1 MSRTAK
7 TINSE
12 LTDNNSVVKN
22 DTSDVEN
29 IITDTPVENINKD
42 IVSEKKEEIVKTYK
56 PDDLISCRS
65 VTVGELLCPGK
76 KTGELYVWANYGDTT
91 EVEYQDLLA
100 LRTSKS
106 KYIYEPLF
114 IIEDN
119 ELLKEKRW
127 SELNDLYEKIYSVED
142 FDELFNLSNGDFEA
156 ILKVLPNGVK
166 NSIKIEV
173 GSRIEKGTFDSIQKI
188 KIIDKVCNS
197 DLKCLL

>member
-12 LTDNNSVVKN
+12 LTDNNNVVKS
-22 DTSDVEN
+22 DTSNVEKK
-29 IITDTPVENINKD
+29 ITDTPAENINND
-42 IVSEKKEEIVKTYK
+42 IISEKKEEVKTYK
-56 PDDLISCRS
+56 PDDLISCKS

-76 KTGELYVWANYGDTT
+76 KTGELYIWANYGDTT

-114 IIEDN
+114 IIEDE

-142 FDELFNLSNGDFEA
+142 FDELFSLSNGEFEA
-156 ILKVLPNGVK
+156 LLKILPNGVK